1 MLGATGSIPGG
12 TNGDALHNGGFGQ
25 AENPSAPKSV
35 YEISWSHD
43 GMLLAAAIDDATAI
57 FDIRKLS

>member
-1 MLGATGSIPGG
+1 MLGTTGSITGG
-12 TNGDALHNGGFGQ
+12 ANGGALHNGGFGQ
-25 AENPSAPKSV
+25 AENPSPPKSV